1 MKYKRTFFIAI
12 AVGAIAL
19 SILSNESSF
28 TTLYT
33 LNNPVDLLVL
43 Y

>member
-12 AVGAIAL
+12 AVVAVAL
-19 SILSNESSF
+19 SIISNESSF
-28 TTLYT
+28 TTIYS

>member
-1 MKYKRTFFIAI
+1 MKYKRTLFIALAAG
-12 AVGAIAL
+12 AVAL

-28 TTLYT
+28 TNMYSFV
-33 LNNPVDLLVL
+33 NPVDLLVL